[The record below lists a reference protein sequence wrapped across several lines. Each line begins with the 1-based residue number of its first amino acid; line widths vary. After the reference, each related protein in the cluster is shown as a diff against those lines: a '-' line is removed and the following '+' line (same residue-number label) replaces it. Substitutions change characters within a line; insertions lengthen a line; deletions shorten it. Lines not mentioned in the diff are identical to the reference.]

1 MYEISVQKHKDY
13 YDFENSEKLVDNF
26 LENVRSKSKP
36 WRFAIMKCRF
46 SIENYQPGPT
56 ENNTL
61 IINTRYWSIEPCR
74 TKFFND
80 FGMILI

>member
-26 LENVRSKSKP
+26 LEKVRSKSKP
-36 WRFAIMKCRF
+36 WRFAVMKCHF

-61 IINTRYWSIEPCR
+61 IINTQYWSIEPCR

-80 FGMILI
+80 FDMILI